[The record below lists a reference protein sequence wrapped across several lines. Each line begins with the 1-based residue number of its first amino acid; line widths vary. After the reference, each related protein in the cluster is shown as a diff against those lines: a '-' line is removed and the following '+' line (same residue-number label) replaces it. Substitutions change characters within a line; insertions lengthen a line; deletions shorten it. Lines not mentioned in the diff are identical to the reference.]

1 MFKCSLADIEFKA
14 DLGFGSEDPCM
25 NASLYEWDMVKL
37 EKNGEVELF
46 CRGCAPH
53 LIGIG
58 WYSPETLFDLN
69 LSPMPKEEPPYQ
81 PPQSGERETPS
92 EFSMSLEALDSALN
106 ITSIGE
112 VADAELLTGPVLD
125 TEDYTDEGFDMFEFI
140 DDYLKHGESKMDGR
154 RAVNMPNK
162 TNKVSRK

>member
-1 MFKCSLADIEFKA
+1 MFKCSLADMEFKA
-14 DLGFGSEDPCM
+14 DLGFESMAYSEDLFGDPCM
-25 NASLYEWDMVKL
+25 NVSLHEWDMFKL
-37 EKNGEVELF
+37 EKNGEVKLF

-69 LSPMPKEEPPYQ
+69 LSPMPKEEPPY
-81 PPQSGERETPS
+81 S
-92 EFSMSLEALDSALN
+92 EFSMSLEALGSALD
-106 ITSIGE
+106 IASIGE
-112 VADAELLTGPVLD
+112 VADAELLTGPILD

-154 RAVNMPNK
+154 AAVNMPNK
-162 TNKVSRK
+162 TNKVPRK